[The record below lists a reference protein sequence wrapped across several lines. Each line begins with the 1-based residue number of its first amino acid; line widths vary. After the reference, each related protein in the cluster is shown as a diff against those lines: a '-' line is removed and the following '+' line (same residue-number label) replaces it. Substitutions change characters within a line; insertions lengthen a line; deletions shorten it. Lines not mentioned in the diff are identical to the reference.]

1 MMAFPFFGRRRS
13 SIEDIP
19 VGTFAT
25 PQDVADAISQL
36 IGGAPPV
43 TLDTI
48 AEIAAMIISD
58 QQAVA
63 AISAAIATKQDA
75 NAKLTALSAL
85 ALAADRMI
93 YATGAN
99 TLATTSLTA
108 FMRTVLAAADAAAA
122 RNAIGAIG
130 NNEAGVFGK
139 NVLGMNTP
147 VAGAVPMSSDGAGA
161 LDTILTG
168 RAGRNLMGLDLVS
181 ISGGIP
187 LVSTASVSTILPGAW
202 VKGFLEQASLA
213 EARWALGKA
222 QITCYRSTGTAS
234 VAVPANSPTE
244 ITFTSEFT
252 ETGYQRPQL
261 SVSGGRIVGQNNAYR
276 NISDISA
283 MIVVDGPADIEAEW
297 RLCDANGVPYAFT
310 GAEAGYYQAP
320 SFVNVR
326 CTKAGRFIFPAPK
339 GIQLNFGTGRA
350 QLRLYLTT
358 PAGAAT
364 VNVLGASVRIETGV
378 IG

>member
-48 AEIAAMIISD
+48 AEIAAMIIND
-58 QQAVA
+58 QQAIA
-63 AISAAIATKQDA
+63 AISAAIASKQDA
-75 NAKLTALSAL
+75 NAKLSALSAL

-93 YATGAN
+93 YATGEN

-147 VAGAVPMSSDGAGA
+147 AAGAVPMSSDGAGA
-161 LDTILTG
+161 LDTIVTG
-168 RAGRNLMGLDLVS
+168 RAGRNLMGLDAVA

-187 LVSTASVSTILPGAW
+187 LVSTTSVSTIIPGGW
-202 VKGFLEQASLA
+202 VRGFLEQSGLSW
-213 EARWALGKA
+213 ARWSLGKA
-222 QITCYRSTGTAS
+222 QVTCYRSTAS
-234 VAVPANSPTE
+234 APVAVPANSPTE

-252 ETGYQRPQL
+252 ETGYQSPQIA
-261 SVSGGRIVGQNNAYR
+261 VSGGRIIGANNSYR

-297 RLCDANGVPYAFT
+297 RVCDANGVPYPFA
-310 GAEAGYYQAP
+310 GAESAYYQAP

-326 CTKAGRFIFPAPK
+326 CTKAGRFIFTAPK
-339 GIQLNFGTGRA
+339 GIQLNYGTGRA

-364 VNVLGASVRIETGV
+364 VNILNASVRIETGAMS
-378 IG
+378 

>member
-48 AEIAAMIISD
+48 AEIAAMIIND
-58 QQAVA
+58 QQAIA
-63 AISAAIATKQDA
+63 AISAAIASKQDA
-75 NAKLTALSAL
+75 NAKLSALSAL

-93 YATGAN
+93 YATGEN

-139 NVLGMNTP
+139 NVLSMNTP
-147 VAGAVPMSSDGAGA
+147 AAGAVPMSSDGTGA
-161 LDTILTG
+161 LETVVTG
-168 RAGRNLMGLDLVS
+168 RAGRNLMGLDQVS
-181 ISGGIP
+181 TASLP
-187 LVSTASVSTILPGAW
+187 LVSTTGVSFINPGNW
-202 VKGFLEQASLA
+202 VRIFLEQSGLSW
-213 EARWALGKA
+213 ARWYLGKA
-222 QITCYRSTGTAS
+222 QVTFYRSTAS
-234 VAVPANSPTE
+234 APVSVPANSPTE

-252 ETGYQRPQL
+252 ETGYQSPQIA
-261 SVSGGRIVGQNNAYR
+261 VSGGRIIGANNSYR

-297 RLCDANGVPYAFT
+297 RVCDANGVPYPFA
-310 GAEAGYYQAP
+310 GAESAYYQAP

-326 CTKAGRFIFPAPK
+326 CTKAGRFIFTAPK
-339 GIQLNFGTGRA
+339 GIQLNYGTGRA

-364 VNVLGASVRIETGV
+364 VNILSASVRIETGATS
-378 IG
+378 